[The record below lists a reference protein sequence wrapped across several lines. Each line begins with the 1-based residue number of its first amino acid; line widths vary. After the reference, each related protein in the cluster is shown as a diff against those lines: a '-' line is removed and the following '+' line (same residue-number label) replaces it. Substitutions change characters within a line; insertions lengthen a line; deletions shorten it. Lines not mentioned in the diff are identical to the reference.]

1 MKLRLAALAAMM
13 AIGAAPA
20 HAVSSS
26 SASFTDITFQ
36 LVDLNPLDTLTPY
49 LTFINGSSAAS
60 FVSTNVNL
68 NDPDTGTDGGSNTKT
83 GVRSTT
89 SKSSSQDFGA
99 TTANASVVGNNATT
113 LNGAGTYTSALSS
126 VSASGSAYSPT
137 AGGYASYSA
146 TAQVPNSYWYSSNFL
161 LSANTILIV
170 TAHGAA
176 SAQNSVGYDGLTGQ
190 TESSYAQLNFNLN
203 GTGPSGSGSQSA
215 NDSISLYNPYWYYY
229 GASAQSDARTMGG
242 AFTNVSGVDLY
253 GTLSLQ
259 ATVSGDSSVVSL
271 PAPVPEPESYAM
283 MLAGLGAIGAMARRR
298 KQK

>member
-13 AIGAAPA
+13 VIGAAPA

-36 LVDLNPLDTLTPY
+36 LVDLNPLDALTPY

-60 FVSTNVNL
+60 TVSTNVSL
-68 NDPDTGTDGGSNTKT
+68 NDPDTGSDGGSNTKT

-146 TAQVPNSYWYSSNFL
+146 TAQVPNYWYSSNFL

-170 TAHGAA
+170 TANGAA
-176 SAQNSVGYDGLTGQ
+176 SAQNSVGYDGLTGSS
-190 TESSYAQLNFNLN
+190 ENSYAQLSFNLS
-203 GTGPSGSGSQSA
+203 GSGPSGSGSQGAS
-215 NDSISLYNPYWYYY
+215 DSISLYNYYWY
-229 GASAQSDARTMGG
+229 GTGAQSDARVMGG
-242 AFTNVSGVDLY
+242 AFTNLSNVDLY